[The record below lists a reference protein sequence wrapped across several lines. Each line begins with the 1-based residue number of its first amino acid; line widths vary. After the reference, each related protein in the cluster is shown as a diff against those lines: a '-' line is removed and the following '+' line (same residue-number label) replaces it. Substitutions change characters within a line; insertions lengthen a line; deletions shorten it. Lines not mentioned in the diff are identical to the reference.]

1 MPIMPIMHRLLIAMG
16 LAAATLAA
24 QAESAKPRVNLYIWN
39 EYLAPDTLSRFE
51 EKTGIQVVADH
62 FDSLETVETK
72 LLTGHSGYD
81 LVLSAGQHLSRAI
94 ASGALQPLDK
104 AQLPH
109 FAGLDPEFARHMASF
124 DPGNRYAGVYAWG
137 TTGIGF
143 QEQAIA
149 ARMAAAPTDSWAM
162 LLDPQLVSRFADCG
176 VSYLNDPNEVFAA
189 AFRYLGLDI
198 NKQSLDDLKLAEAHL
213 AKVRP
218 YIRYF
223 DNDRN
228 INDLANGDTCLAMS
242 WNGNVAMAAAQAAE
256 AGKPHSLHYRIPQE
270 GTLLWFDAMVIPK
283 DAPNPQAAHA
293 LMDHLMTPEIIAG
306 ITNSIYYAN
315 AVPAANAS
323 VDPAI
328 LNDPGTYPPQAVRA
342 GLYTK
347 NDNAQAFNR
356 ALTRAFSRL
365 KSGT

>member
-1 MPIMPIMHRLLIAMG
+1 MSVHPLLVAMG
-16 LAAATLAA
+16 LGFASLAA
-24 QAESAKPRVNLYIWN
+24 QAGTDKPQVNLYIWS
-39 EYLAPDTLSRFE
+39 EYMAPDTLSRFE
-51 EKTGIQVVADH
+51 EQSGVRVVADH

-72 LLTGHSGYD
+72 LLTGRSGYD
-81 LVLSAGQHLSRAI
+81 LVLTAGQHLSRAI

-104 AQLPH
+104 TRLAH
-109 FAGLDPEFARHMASF
+109 FAGLDAEFVGHMAAF
-124 DPGNRYAGVYAWG
+124 DPGNRYAGIYAWG
-137 TTGIGF
+137 TTGIGY
-143 QEQAIA
+143 QQQAIA
-149 ARMAAAPTDSWAM
+149 ARMADAPTDSWAM
-162 LLDPQLVSRFADCG
+162 LLDPQVVSRFADCG

-198 NKQSLDDLKLAEAHL
+198 NRQSLDDLKLAEAHL

-218 YIRYF
+218 SIRYF

-228 INDLANGDTCLAMS
+228 ISDLANGNTCLAMS
-242 WNGNVAMAAAQAAE
+242 WNGNVSIAAAQAAE
-256 AGKPHSLHYRIPQE
+256 AGKTYSLHYRIPKE

-293 LMDHLMTPEIIAG
+293 LMDHLMQPEIIAAV
-306 ITNSIYYAN
+306 TNTIYYAN
-315 AVPAANAS
+315 AVPAANSS

-328 LNDPGTYPPQAVRA
+328 LNDPGTYPPQEVRA

-347 NDNAQAFNR
+347 NDNAKAFNR

>member
-1 MPIMPIMHRLLIAMG
+1 MSVHPLLVAMG
-16 LAAATLAA
+16 LGLASLA
-24 QAESAKPRVNLYIWN
+24 VQAETGKDRVNLYIWS
-39 EYLAPDTLSRFE
+39 EYMAPDTLSRFE
-51 EKTGIQVVADH
+51 EQSGVRVVVDH

-72 LLTGHSGYD
+72 LLTGGSGYD
-81 LVLSAGQHLSRAI
+81 LVLTAGQHLSRAI

-104 AQLPH
+104 TRLTH
-109 FAGLDPEFARHMASF
+109 FTGLDAEFVEHMAAF
-124 DPGNRYAGVYAWG
+124 DPGNRYAGIYVWG
-137 TTGIGF
+137 TTGIGY
-143 QEQAIA
+143 QQQAVE
-149 ARMAAAPTDSWAM
+149 ARMADAPTDSWAM
-162 LLDPQLVSRFADCG
+162 LLDPQVVSRFADCG

-198 NKQSLDDLKLAEAHL
+198 NQQSLDDLKLAEAHL

-218 YIRYF
+218 FIRYF

-242 WNGNVAMAAAQAAE
+242 WNGNVSIAAAQAAE
-256 AGKPHSLHYRIPQE
+256 AGKAYSLHYRIPKE
-270 GTLLWFDAMVIPK
+270 GTLLWFDAMVIPR

-293 LMDHLMTPEIIAG
+293 LMDHLMQPEVIAA
-306 ITNSIYYAN
+306 ITNSTYYAN

-328 LNDPGTYPPQAVRA
+328 LNDPGTYPSQEVRA

-347 NDNAQAFNR
+347 NDNAKAFNR

>member
-1 MPIMPIMHRLLIAMG
+1 MSVHPLLVAMG
-16 LAAATLAA
+16 LGLASLAA
-24 QAESAKPRVNLYIWN
+24 QAETGKARVNLYIWS
-39 EYLAPDTLSRFE
+39 EYMAPDTLSRFE
-51 EKTGIQVVADH
+51 EQSGVRVVVDH

-72 LLTGHSGYD
+72 LLTGGSGYD
-81 LVLSAGQHLSRAI
+81 LVLTAGQHLSRAI

-104 AQLPH
+104 TRLPH
-109 FAGLDPEFARHMASF
+109 FAGLDAEFVGHMAAF
-124 DPGNRYAGVYAWG
+124 DPGNRYAGIYTWG
-137 TTGIGF
+137 TTGIGY
-143 QEQAIA
+143 QQQAIA
-149 ARMAAAPTDSWAM
+149 ARMADAPTDSWAM
-162 LLDPQLVSRFADCG
+162 LLDPQVVSRFADCG

-198 NKQSLDDLKLAEAHL
+198 NRQSLDDLKLAEAHL

-218 YIRYF
+218 SIRYF

-242 WNGNVAMAAAQAAE
+242 WNGNVSIAAAQAAE
-256 AGKPHSLHYRIPQE
+256 AGKTYSLHYRIPKE

-283 DAPNPQAAHA
+283 GAPNPQAAHA
-293 LMDHLMTPEIIAG
+293 LMDYLMKPEVIAA
-306 ITNSIYYAN
+306 ITNSTYYAN
-315 AVPAANAS
+315 AVPAANPS

-328 LNDPGTYPPQAVRA
+328 LNDPGTYPAQAVRA

-347 NDNAQAFNR
+347 NDNAKAFNR